1 MAVSLLEG
9 LAQLFLVCCILP
21 IILLI
26 IWIVIILLIIRSEK
40 YKNTLIILISVV
52 MAIWISAIPIF
63 GFGLTGNIN
72 RTYNQPVEIP
82 PGETWEVSGS
92 MDDGNIIEVEFSAN
106 HPLEIVY
113 IAKVTR
119 TYTEC
124 SGYGS
129 AYDEAISSL
138 STVAQSSTSGQ
149 DDYKVSE
156 DGSYR
161 VIFYNSNNSQSVKTD
176 IYVKFRDRDVENI
189 LLGGAILL
197 GVGIAITIVV
207 IIFIKKF
214 EQENVNV

>member
-1 MAVSLLEG
+1 
-9 LAQLFLVCCILP
+9 
-21 IILLI
+21 
-26 IWIVIILLIIRSEK
+26 
-40 YKNTLIILISVV
+40 
-52 MAIWISAIPIF
+52 
-63 GFGLTGNIN
+63 
-72 RTYNQPVEIP
+72 
-82 PGETWEVSGS
+82 
-92 MDDGNIIEVEFSAN
+92 
-106 HPLEIVY
+106 
-113 IAKVTR
+113 
-119 TYTEC
+119 
-124 SGYGS
+124 YGS